1 MDACAPL
8 IPANIKVATKD
19 RKCVIRDEIVFKM
32 MEMFG
37 YNEGDTSLP
46 NGDHDELFNY
56 SCQLCQWGTHFLA
69 LDDTA
74 KEGDIMRILP
84 NLLKCIPFFYMC
96 FTHTP
101 SYISKYLM
109 ECVDIILKCESS
121 SPLTRIRILEG
132 FFVNRKGGHGNNV
145 EADLMQEHSVRHQ
158 KELIRALGANKSDRA
173 ILRAKGAANLDT
185 SLVENYDTALSVPIK
200 GSNHGTCTN
209 EKDMTV
215 IRECLRSTRPFKHTP
230 GRQCTPHKFV
240 HQKFKVNVG
249 KLLIDLKVIIDR
261 LSYGLI
267 DGNSHEEDEHGEN
280 DGLPDI

>member
-1 MDACAPL
+1 
-8 IPANIKVATKD
+8 
-19 RKCVIRDEIVFKM
+19 

-56 SCQLCQWGTHFLA
+56 SCQLCQWGIHFLA

-74 KEGDIMRILP
+74 KEGDIMRIQP
-84 NLLKCIPFFYMC
+84 NLLKCIPFFYS
-96 FTHTP
+96 H
-101 SYISKYLM
+101 SKLSKYLV
-109 ECVDIILKCESS
+109 ECVDFILKCESS

-132 FFVNRKGGHGNNV
+132 FFVNRKGGHGNDV
-145 EADLMQEHSVRHQ
+145 EADLVQEHSVRHQ
-158 KELIRALGANKSDRA
+158 KELIRALGANKSDKA
-173 ILRAKGAANLDT
+173 ILRATGAANLVT

-200 GSNHGTCTN
+200 SSNHGTCTN

-230 GRQCTPHKFV
+230 GRKCSPHKIV
-240 HQKFKVNVG
+240 HPKFKVIVS

-267 DGNSHEEDEHGEN
+267 DGNSHEEDEH
-280 DGLPDI
+280 